1 MLGCDAQHRFD
12 SRGVSV
18 ELLDVGSTG
27 MRNFTQAR
35 QRKSALSAPQVAKK
49 APIHLEPG
57 LRMA

>member
-1 MLGCDAQHRFD
+1 
-12 SRGVSV
+12 V